1 MRQSIG
7 TTIAIHGVVTSAL
20 AGGVTFS
27 CFEKS
32 EPRAVCYSGRD
43 RCYLFIP
50 KQAHLTKQSAS
61 PFSTLALSRSDAA
74 YPPRAAFSYLSLSI
88 YLSASMSLY
97 FRLPV
102 SLSWPP
108 YLSSRN
114 APRLH
119 ACLRFSFIKLIAP
132 TKPKKHVVWGVTR
145 EYRVGKHENVDR
157 LWQQMGVVEHR
168 SDQTSIL
175 TTLTLD
181 RGVPRDCLNHVI
193 HMVYGKYVFFSE
205 YTCEY

>member
-1 MRQSIG
+1 MAS
-7 TTIAIHGVVTSAL
+7 TPFAEE
-20 AGGVTFS
+20 VTFS

-32 EPRAVCYSGRD
+32 EPRAVCYSSRD

-74 YPPRAAFSYLSLSI
+74 YPPHAAFSYLSLSI

-102 SLSWPP
+102 SLWWSP

-114 APRLH
+114 TSRSH

-145 EYRVGKHENVDR
+145 EYRVGKHGNVDR
-157 LWQQMGVVEHR
+157 L
-168 SDQTSIL
+168 
-175 TTLTLD
+175 
-181 RGVPRDCLNHVI
+181 
-193 HMVYGKYVFFSE
+193 
-205 YTCEY
+205 

>member
-1 MRQSIG
+1 MDRYLHSGSPFLLSLSLFSLSLSSDAWMLRQSIG
-7 TTIAIHGVVTSAL
+7 TTIGIRSVAFSPSVRE
-20 AGGVTFS
+20 VTFS

-32 EPRAVCYSGRD
+32 EPRTVCYSGRD
-43 RCYLFIP
+43 QCYLFIP

-61 PFSTLALSRSDAA
+61 PFPTFALSRSDAA

-88 YLSASMSLY
+88 YLSTSMSLY

-102 SLSWPP
+102 SLWWPP

-114 APRLH
+114 APRSH

-145 EYRVGKHENVDR
+145 EYRVGKHGNVDR
-157 LWQQMGVVEHR
+157 L
-168 SDQTSIL
+168 
-175 TTLTLD
+175 
-181 RGVPRDCLNHVI
+181 
-193 HMVYGKYVFFSE
+193 
-205 YTCEY
+205 